1 MLTDGRHAILGMS
14 DVYSRRT
21 KLHVVRTSTSAGII
35 SLLRRAISSYGMPET
50 VATDQGKDYVSKAM
64 KRVLPSLGIEHLEM
78 PPFSPDKKP
87 FIERFFRTFSHDL
100 VEILPGFIGHNVA
113 ERQDIEARRSFA
125 ERMMKKGE
133 TVEIELDV
141 EAFQELCDR
150 WCDGSYTHRS
160 VERRVGNVR
169 GISMDRIS
177 Y

>member
-1 MLTDGRHAILGMS
+1 
-14 DVYSRRT
+14 
-21 KLHVVRTSTSAGII
+21 
-35 SLLRRAISSYGMPET
+35 MPET

-133 TVEIELDV
+133 TVEVEHDV

-150 WCDGSYTHRS
+150 WCDDTYAHESHAGLDGRTPFEADARQTTQALDSDLGSAA
-160 VERRVGNVR
+160 
-169 GISMDRIS
+169 
-177 Y
+177 